1 MHISREEYRVT
12 VSKKYGEYI
21 FYILLIGV
29 SFLAL
34 LLFGEGGYYEYT
46 DSYLYI
52 QMKSSQGV
60 VPLYP
65 LFIHAHRK
73 ILGEEFYLY
82 GVVISQTVLC
92 IACVTCWNIWI
103 RRRFKAGYFILAL
116 VYLVSLIPFTIDMP
130 ITLINHSILTEA
142 LAYPLF
148 YIFVIFFME
157 AAFRKKIGWGIS
169 VFGWAILMALIRT
182 QMQICLGFAFL
193 DFVYILWNRE
203 KKQQNHGRKRKFI
216 CYVFSVVSGLIA
228 MVLGEIAVLQINQ
241 FLVVVQ
247 QEVRENYFA
256 QEKNNKSES
265 LNQKKSSQDAAS
277 NMTGQFDSILIDK
290 TFYEIEENDWIYFK
304 DKEVQE
310 LVRDIYAVSEEEQS
324 NYKHSRNDLWKWQD
338 IMNGTAGGTSIVRK
352 GWENYLEDNPDSI
365 LNGNQ
370 KEVNRHISFV
380 LLKKHWPRILYHML
394 CMLPQGFICTVFFQ
408 IEEIYGLCHAY
419 TLLIYTAA
427 IILMIY
433 GIKKR
438 KVSQSRYELMAGI
451 LTLNIGMVVVI
462 CTVFFGM
469 QRYLI
474 YGFGIFYTAFLLMLE
489 DIWHAQKQRRERD
502 SNIGL

>member
-1 MHISREEYRVT
+1 MEVLMHISREEYRVT

-157 AAFRKKIGWGIS
+157 AAFRKKNRLGN
-169 VFGWAILMALIRT
+169 FCIR
-182 QMQICLGFAFL
+182 LG
-193 DFVYILWNRE
+193 N
-203 KKQQNHGRKRKFI
+203 
-216 CYVFSVVSGLIA
+216 
-228 MVLGEIAVLQINQ
+228 
-241 FLVVVQ
+241 
-247 QEVRENYFA
+247 
-256 QEKNNKSES
+256 
-265 LNQKKSSQDAAS
+265 
-277 NMTGQFDSILIDK
+277 T
-290 TFYEIEENDWIYFK
+290 
-304 DKEVQE
+304 
-310 LVRDIYAVSEEEQS
+310 
-324 NYKHSRNDLWKWQD
+324 
-338 IMNGTAGGTSIVRK
+338 
-352 GWENYLEDNPDSI
+352 
-365 LNGNQ
+365 
-370 KEVNRHISFV
+370 
-380 LLKKHWPRILYHML
+380 
-394 CMLPQGFICTVFFQ
+394 
-408 IEEIYGLCHAY
+408 
-419 TLLIYTAA
+419 
-427 IILMIY
+427 Y
-433 GIKKR
+433 GIDQN
-438 KVSQSRYELMAGI
+438 SDADMSRF
-451 LTLNIGMVVVI
+451 
-462 CTVFFGM
+462 CFF
-469 QRYLI
+469 RFCI
-474 YGFGIFYTAFLLMLE
+474 YIVE
-489 DIWHAQKQRRERD
+489 
-502 SNIGL
+502 